1 MKTELRIF
9 FAWQSSS
16 RTDLLD
22 NKEFILSCIQTA
34 ANAIVGKGNMK
45 DVTFQVQQGTGGEP
59 GSPDMIR
66 TCLERNDNCH
76 IFIADI
82 SVDKKFNRI
91 QKWSNCQPE
100 LRERPN
106 ENVMYE
112 LGRAD
117 GHLNYKQVIHV
128 ANTVFGD
135 VSKNDY
141 LRPVDIRD
149 KRRPITFCLSANKS
163 PEADKVREELIEDL
177 KNALKK
183 SAKAA
188 LEHIS
193 EELKPYENCEQTL
206 KEQKYEKK
214 FFFNDNLSGI
224 ERAIAENKGVL
235 RILGLNGVG
244 KTHLVLKTV
253 LSEEDDIPKLY
264 CDCQLT
270 KGQRVIDTTQK
281 IFEKEQAAILILDN
295 CDAELFS
302 KILALYKRKNA
313 KNRLYA
319 IVDATEETKINDDYN
334 VVRFEYSYED
344 IVDKIIANLYK
355 KQDTVSNKIKEF
367 ASGNPLIAVQTIEGV
382 KKTGDVR
389 GFNNEKLITNILS
402 AAPGSEDR
410 VIAETLSLFTSIGYE
425 GDAHK
430 ELEVIALNKNI
441 TGLSGDAIV
450 LVNKFDAVIKQ
461 YLERG
466 LMQRVGMY
474 VRFRSPAISTLLS
487 NSWFAKCASKQLEN
501 MILSLGQIGMANNLV
516 PPFFDKVEEL
526 ENNSRVIDLLK
537 ELLQPGRL
545 LTRKE
550 FLNTEVGSKI
560 YRSLVEVVPDLVCD
574 SLFKTLGGLSLDELK
589 QIRDGRRE
597 LVWTLE
603 KLCYKPETFTKA
615 AKLMLRLGCS
625 EVEFVSNNATG
636 QFISLFPVRLPSTSV
651 PLSERLDFLKTEINS
666 AEEKPMVLKALE
678 RAICTTNFIHFG
690 GDTKLGSDTYSYYEP
705 KTDKEI
711 KDYISGCL
719 DLLQHEIDGNTEYK
733 DTCIKMLASNLRA
746 LNAYSF
752 FDMIMPRVENVAKLL
767 NYDWDDLLHVLN
779 YAKRD
784 SEVKYD
790 AGRKERI
797 ESLIQ
802 KLTKTDFISRF
813 SRVESYEYNDYLGL
827 SDKEHTDVV
836 NTQYETL
843 AQEMAKKR
851 LYDAETLKGIYN
863 SQTFLPQAFA
873 IKLATLNTPEE
884 QLQFAKDSLDVIG
897 DRINSIFVYYVKEVS
912 EDDFAKIVDLI
923 YAKEKQ
929 WLMFPLVAVRNY
941 AFDHPY
947 LDKLFEL
954 AGKKVVDLS
963 LFVTYWNYLRI
974 DRLSTPEAVGLLA
987 RILTLPDSFEVAL
1000 HMAMS
1005 QYLSSEYNNP
1015 EMDKLFEDEIIKRAG
1030 DVAKLINNAHYSH
1043 ILRVLLSGGKRD
1055 RLAGA
1060 LAKGIFLYVASS
1072 DDTSLRYEVEI
1083 VIQVL
1088 FEKYFDVTWNEMSA
1102 LMSAKAEEENFVK
1115 FYFAFGFNMLHNPF
1129 PTLIFNKENLQTIM
1143 DWCKK
1148 HQDVGPYRLM
1158 ALAPLTEGDKLSD
1171 PVMMLID
1178 NYGSDKLLRTALSD
1192 KLGTFSTPVTHEDRA
1207 ELIVPL
1213 TKHKNPDVS
1222 TWATL
1227 EIERLKYYGE
1237 QSRKMEE
1244 NFTLPGRLPGHSW
1257 TLNDEEGEE

>member
-1 MKTELRIF
+1 M
-9 FAWQSSS
+9 
-16 RTDLLD
+16 D
-22 NKEFILSCIQTA
+22 NKKFILSCIQDA
-34 ANAIVGKGNMK
+34 ANAIAGKGDLK
-45 DVTFQVQQGTGGEP
+45 DVAFKVLQGTGGEP
-59 GSPDMIR
+59 GTPNMIA
-66 TCLERNDNCH
+66 TCLERNDKCH

-82 SVDKKFNRI
+82 SVDKKFNKI
-91 QKWSNCQPE
+91 QRLVNCQPN
-100 LRERPN
+100 LRERSN

-117 GHLNYKQVIHV
+117 GHLSYKQVIHV
-128 ANTVFGD
+128 ANTVYGN
-135 VSKNDY
+135 VSENDY

-149 KRRPITFCLSANKS
+149 KRRPITFCLTSNNAS
-163 PEADKVREELIEDL
+163 DVEKVKEELTDDL
-177 KNALKK
+177 KTALKK

-188 LEHIS
+188 LEHIH
-193 EELKPYENCEQTL
+193 EELKPYENCEQIL
-206 KEQKYEKK
+206 KEQKYENT
-214 FFFNDNLSGI
+214 FFFNDHLMGI
-224 ERAIAENKGVL
+224 ERAISENNGVL
-235 RILGLNGVG
+235 RVYGLNGMG
-244 KTHLVLKTV
+244 KTRLVLETI
-253 LSEEDDIPKLY
+253 LGEQTDIPKLY
-264 CDCQLT
+264 CDCQLEEEQKIIDVT
-270 KGQRVIDTTQK
+270 KK
-281 IFEKEQAAILILDN
+281 IFEEEHAAILILDN
-295 CDAELFS
+295 CESEMFA
-302 KILALYKRKNA
+302 KILTLYKRKSA
-313 KNRLYA
+313 QNRLFA
-319 IVDATEETKINDDYN
+319 ILDATEEPRINDDYN
-334 VVRFEYSYED
+334 IARFEYSYED
-344 IVDKIIANLYK
+344 IVEKIITDLYR
-355 KQDTVSNKIKEF
+355 KQDEVSAKIKEF
-367 ASGNPLIAVQTIEGV
+367 ASGNPLIAVQTIDGV

-402 AAPGSEDR
+402 ASVGSEER

-425 GDAHK
+425 GEAHR
-430 ELEVIALNKNI
+430 ELEVIAINKNI
-441 TGLSGDAIV
+441 TNLNGDATV
-450 LVNKFDAVIKQ
+450 LVNKFDAMIKQ
-461 YLERG
+461 YLDRG

-474 VRFRSPAISTLLS
+474 VRFRSPAISNLLS
-487 NSWFAKCASKQLEN
+487 NSWFAKCTSKQLEN
-501 MILSLGQIGMANNLV
+501 IIFSLGKIGMATNLV
-516 PPFFDKVEEL
+516 PPFFDKIEEM
-526 ENNSRVIDLLK
+526 EHSGRVMDLVK
-537 ELLQPGRL
+537 EMLQPGRL
-545 LTRKE
+545 LTQKE

-574 SLFKTLGGLSLDELK
+574 SLFKTFGGLSLDELK

-690 GDTKLGSDTYSYYEP
+690 GDTKLGSETYSYYVP
-705 KTDKEI
+705 NTDKEI
-711 KDYISGCL
+711 EDYISGCL

-752 FDMIMPRVENVAKLL
+752 FDMILPRVENVAKLL

-784 SEVKYD
+784 REVKYD

-843 AQEMAKKR
+843 AQEMASKR

-912 EDDFAKIVDLI
+912 EDVFAKIVDQI
-923 YAKEKQ
+923 YAKGKR
-929 WLMFPLVAVRNY
+929 WLLFPLVAVRNY

-947 LDKLFEL
+947 VDILFEL
-954 AGKKVVDLS
+954 AGQNTAYLG
-963 LFVTYWNYLRI
+963 LFVTYWNYLRF

-987 RILTLPDSFEVAL
+987 RILTLPDSFEVVL

-1005 QYLSSEYNNP
+1005 QYLSGKHNNP
-1015 EMDKLFEDEIIKRAG
+1015 ELDKLFEDEIIKRAG
-1030 DVAKLINNAHYSH
+1030 DVAKLINNSHYSH

-1072 DDTSLRYEVEI
+1072 DDTLLRYEVEI

-1102 LMSAKAEEENFVK
+1102 LMSAKADEENFVK

-1129 PTLIFNKENLQTIM
+1129 PALIFNKENLPTVM

-1158 ALAPLTEGDKLSD
+1158 VLAPLTEGDKLSD

-1178 NYGSDKLLRTALSD
+1178 NYGSDKMLRTALSD

-1207 ELIVPL
+1207 ELIIPL

-1227 EIERLKYYGE
+1227 EIERLKYYGV

-1244 NFTLPGRLPGHSW
+1244 NFMLPGRLLGHGW
-1257 TLNDEEGEE
+1257 TLKDEDTTE